1 MSPSPII
8 GHPTTKKK
16 KGPSCVRLAPA
27 AAARRRV
34 ALMGL
39 FLAMVLAVLSA
50 SPAAAGRGVGANAAT
65 SSSLLPSVIRGGAAA
80 AAAVRKPKGGTAAT
94 TAPSTASGRDTR
106 QAAGKNKKKVD
117 AAAAPTGAKAAAT
130 TASTGTPSL
139 FPTDAI
145 LGAVAMAAVERAVK
159 TAFVANGIAFP
170 AQLAGCL
177 VLFFSLLA
185 ADLLVPGLGGRAF
198 VALGPG
204 TALLTKWLPVFFVP
218 GLAMLPL
225 APSVGSGVEVRERER
240 ELFALARDR
249 A

>member
-8 GHPTTKKK
+8 SPPTTN

-27 AAARRRV
+27 AARRA

-39 FLAMVLAVLSA
+39 FLAMAAGGGGVLAGAHNNPVA
-50 SPAAAGRGVGANAAT
+50 S
-65 SSSLLPSVIRGGAAA
+65 SSSLLPPVIRGGAA

-94 TAPSTASGRDTR
+94 TPSKASGRDTR

-117 AAAAPTGAKAAAT
+117 AAAAPAGAKATAT
-130 TASTGTPSL
+130 TSTGTPAL

-177 VLFFSLLA
+177 ILFFTLLA

-225 APSVGSGVEVRERER
+225 APSVGSGVEVREREN
-240 ELFALARDR
+240 F
-249 A
+249 